1 MPDSSSTVRFWL
13 LNALVWALYGV
24 AGIGLRQAYFSD
36 AGSAGVL
43 ITLGLALALFGCSGA
58 IRALALRAEW
68 WARGTAGLLLRLAL
82 SVALGAAVAQL
93 LVNIALHSALAW
105 NWVSLGRQTAD
116 FSPKALLLYWY
127 TTAVMLALWAAL
139 WAGLHSLRR
148 IRSAELARLRAE
160 AERSALE
167 RDALRARL
175 NPHFMFNA
183 LNNLRALILEDPERA
198 RDMVTHLSRT
208 LRQALA
214 HNRSE
219 QVTLAEELAVVDDYL
234 AIEAVHFEQ
243 RLQVNRQIDADALQA
258 QLPAMALQLLVEN
271 AIKHGIASRPGGGEV
286 QIRATLDNDVLRLQV
301 DNPLGGAASLPMAM
315 ASALPT
321 CVRSLAR
328 RGVSCCS
335 RSATACRPC
344 WRFRNEW
351 RAACV
356 DR

>member
-58 IRALALRAEW
+58 IRALALRADW

-139 WAGLHSLRR
+139 WASLHSLRR
-148 IRSAELARLRAE
+148 IRGAELARLRAE

-198 RDMVTHLSRT
+198 RDMVTRLSRT

-234 AIEAVHFEQ
+234 AIEAIHFEQ
-243 RLQVNRQIDADALQA
+243 RLQVRQQIDADATQA

-286 QIRATLDNDVLRLQV
+286 QIRATLANDVLRLQV
-301 DNPLGGAASLPMAM
+301 DNPLSTGSEPTHGHGVGLAFLRAQLGTRGRFVLQPVGDRMQ
-315 ASALPT
+315 ALLEIPQ
-321 CVRSLAR
+321 
-328 RGVSCCS
+328 
-335 RSATACRPC
+335 
-344 WRFRNEW
+344 
-351 RAACV
+351 
-356 DR
+356 

>member
-1 MPDSSSTVRFWL
+1 MDMPDSSSTLRFWL

-24 AGIGLRQAYFSD
+24 AGIGLRQAYLSD

-58 IRALALRAEW
+58 IRALALRADW
-68 WARGTAGLLLRLAL
+68 WARGMAGLLLRLAL

-139 WAGLHSLRR
+139 WASLHSLRR
-148 IRSAELARLRAE
+148 IRGAELARLRAE

-198 RDMVTHLSRT
+198 RDMVTRLSRT

-234 AIEAVHFEQ
+234 AIEAIHFEQ
-243 RLQVNRQIDADALQA
+243 RLQVRQQIDADAMQA

-301 DNPLGGAASLPMAM
+301 DNPLG
-315 ASALPT
+315 SANEPT
-321 CVRSLAR
+321 PGHGVGLAYLR
-328 RGVSCCS
+328 AQLG
-335 RSATACRPC
+335 TQG
-344 WRFRNEW
+344 RFTLQP
-351 RAACV
+351 V
-356 DR
+356 GDRMQALLEIPQ

>member
-13 LNALVWALYGV
+13 LNVLVWALYGV
-24 AGIGLRQAYFSD
+24 AGIGLRQAYLND
-36 AGSAGVL
+36 GGSAGVL

-58 IRALALRAEW
+58 IRALALRADW

-139 WAGLHSLRR
+139 WASLHSLRR
-148 IRSAELARLRAE
+148 IRGAELARLRAE

-198 RDMVTHLSRT
+198 RDMVTRLSRT

-243 RLQVNRQIDADALQA
+243 RLQVRQQIDADATQA

-301 DNPLGGAASLPMAM
+301 DNPLG
-315 ASALPT
+315 SANEPT
-321 CVRSLAR
+321 HGHGVGLTYLRAR
-328 RGVSCCS
+328 LG
-335 RSATACRPC
+335 TQG
-344 WRFRNEW
+344 RFTLQP
-351 RAACV
+351 V
-356 DR
+356 GDRMQALLEIPQ

>member
-13 LNALVWALYGV
+13 LNALVWVLYGV

-58 IRALALRAEW
+58 IRALALRADW

-105 NWVSLGRQTAD
+105 NWVSLGRKTAD

-148 IRSAELARLRAE
+148 IRSADLARLRAE

-198 RDMVTHLSRT
+198 RDMVTRLSRT

-271 AIKHGIASRPGGGEV
+271 AIKHGIASRPGGGGIE
-286 QIRATLDNDVLRLQV
+286 IRATLDNDVLRLQV
-301 DNPLGGAASLPMAM
+301 DNPLGGANEPTHGHGVGLAYLRAQLGTQGSFMLQPVGDRMQ
-315 ASALPT
+315 ALLEIPQ
-321 CVRSLAR
+321 
-328 RGVSCCS
+328 
-335 RSATACRPC
+335 
-344 WRFRNEW
+344 
-351 RAACV
+351 
-356 DR
+356 

>member
-13 LNALVWALYGV
+13 LNALVWALYGA
-24 AGIGLRQAYFSD
+24 AGLGLRHAYLAD

-43 ITLGLALALFGCSGA
+43 ITLGLALALFGCSGG
-58 IRALALRAEW
+58 IRALALRGDW

-82 SVALGAAVAQL
+82 SVALGAALAQA
-93 LVNIALHSALAW
+93 LVNAALYTALAW
-105 NWVSLGRQTAD
+105 GWVGIGRQVAD

-127 TTAVMLALWAAL
+127 STAVMLALWTAL
-139 WAGLHSLRR
+139 WASLHSLRR
-148 IRSAELARLRAE
+148 IRGAELARLRAE

-198 RDMVTHLSRT
+198 RDMVTRLSRT

-234 AIEAVHFEQ
+234 AIEAIHFEQ
-243 RLQVNRQIDADALQA
+243 RLQVCQRIDADALQV

-271 AIKHGIASRPGGGEV
+271 AIKHGIASRAGGGEV
-286 QIRATLDNDVLRLQV
+286 QIRATLDNAVLRLQV
-301 DNPLGGAASLPMAM
+301 DNPLGSASEPVDGHGVGLAYLRAQLGTRGRFTLRPVGDRMQ
-315 ASALPT
+315 ALLEIPQ
-321 CVRSLAR
+321 
-328 RGVSCCS
+328 
-335 RSATACRPC
+335 
-344 WRFRNEW
+344 
-351 RAACV
+351 
-356 DR
+356 

>member
-13 LNALVWALYGV
+13 LNALVWVLYGV

-58 IRALALRAEW
+58 IRALALRADW

-198 RDMVTHLSRT
+198 RDMVTRLSRT

-219 QVTLAEELAVVDDYL
+219 QVTLAEELVVVDDYL

-243 RLQVNRQIDADALQA
+243 RLQVSQHIDADAMQA

-301 DNPLGGAASLPMAM
+301 DNPLG
-315 ASALPT
+315 SANEPT
-321 CVRSLAR
+321 HGHGVGLAYL
-328 RGVSCCS
+328 
-335 RSATACRPC
+335 
-344 WRFRNEW
+344 
-351 RAACV
+351 RAQLGTQGSFMLQPV
-356 DR
+356 GDRMQALLEIPQ

>member
-198 RDMVTHLSRT
+198 RDMVTRLSRT

-214 HNRSE
+214 HSRSE
-219 QVTLAEELAVVDDYL
+219 QVTLAEELVVVDDYL

-301 DNPLGGAASLPMAM
+301 DNPLG
-315 ASALPT
+315 SANEPAHGHG
-321 CVRSLAR
+321 VGLAYL
-328 RGVSCCS
+328 
-335 RSATACRPC
+335 
-344 WRFRNEW
+344 
-351 RAACV
+351 RAQLGTQGSFMLQPV
-356 DR
+356 GDRMQALLEIPQ

>member
-58 IRALALRAEW
+58 IRALALRADW

-183 LNNLRALILEDPERA
+183 LNNLRALILEDPSVRATWSPTCRA
-198 RDMVTHLSRT
+198 RCARRWHTT
-208 LRQALA
+208 A
-214 HNRSE
+214 
-219 QVTLAEELAVVDDYL
+219 
-234 AIEAVHFEQ
+234 
-243 RLQVNRQIDADALQA
+243 
-258 QLPAMALQLLVEN
+258 
-271 AIKHGIASRPGGGEV
+271 ASR
-286 QIRATLDNDVLRLQV
+286 
-301 DNPLGGAASLPMAM
+301 
-315 ASALPT
+315 
-321 CVRSLAR
+321 
-328 RGVSCCS
+328 S
-335 RSATACRPC
+335 RWPRN
-344 WRFRNEW
+344 WR
-351 RAACV
+351 
-356 DR
+356 

>member
-43 ITLGLALALFGCSGA
+43 ITLGLALALFGCCSGA
-58 IRALALRAEW
+58 IRALALRADW

-105 NWVSLGRQTAD
+105 NWVSLGRKTAD

-148 IRSAELARLRAE
+148 IRSADLARLRAE

-198 RDMVTHLSRT
+198 RDMVTRLSRT

-271 AIKHGIASRPGGGEV
+271 AIKHGIASRPGGGGIE
-286 QIRATLDNDVLRLQV
+286 IRATLDNDVLRLQV
-301 DNPLGGAASLPMAM
+301 DNPLGGANEPTHGHGVGLAYLRAQLGTQGSFMLQPVGDRMQ
-315 ASALPT
+315 ALLEIPQ
-321 CVRSLAR
+321 
-328 RGVSCCS
+328 
-335 RSATACRPC
+335 
-344 WRFRNEW
+344 
-351 RAACV
+351 
-356 DR
+356 

>member
-1 MPDSSSTVRFWL
+1 MDMPDSSSTVRFWL

-58 IRALALRAEW
+58 IRALALRADW

-139 WAGLHSLRR
+139 WASLHSLRR
-148 IRSAELARLRAE
+148 IRGAELARLRAE

-198 RDMVTHLSRT
+198 RNMVTRLSRT

-243 RLQVNRQIDADALQA
+243 RLQVRQQIDAAATQA
-258 QLPAMALQLLVEN
+258 KLPAMALQLLVEN

-301 DNPLGGAASLPMAM
+301 DNPLASVSEPTQGHGVGLAYLRAQLGTRGRFVLQPVGDRMQ
-315 ASALPT
+315 ALMEIPQ
-321 CVRSLAR
+321 
-328 RGVSCCS
+328 
-335 RSATACRPC
+335 
-344 WRFRNEW
+344 
-351 RAACV
+351 
-356 DR
+356 

>member
-58 IRALALRAEW
+58 IRALALRADW

-301 DNPLGGAASLPMAM
+301 DNPLGGASEPAHGHGVGLAYLRAQLGTQGSFMLQPVGDRMQ
-315 ASALPT
+315 ALLEIPQ
-321 CVRSLAR
+321 
-328 RGVSCCS
+328 
-335 RSATACRPC
+335 
-344 WRFRNEW
+344 
-351 RAACV
+351 
-356 DR
+356 

>member
-58 IRALALRAEW
+58 IRALALRADW

-93 LVNIALHSALAW
+93 LVNIALHSALTW

-139 WAGLHSLRR
+139 WASLHSLRR
-148 IRSAELARLRAE
+148 IRGAELARLRAE

-198 RDMVTHLSRT
+198 RDMVTRLSRT

-234 AIEAVHFEQ
+234 AIEAIHFEQ
-243 RLQVNRQIDADALQA
+243 RLKVRQQIDADAMQA

-286 QIRATLDNDVLRLQV
+286 QIHATLDNDVLRLQV
-301 DNPLGGAASLPMAM
+301 DNPLASVSEPTHGHGVGLAYLRAQLGTQGRFTLQPVGDRMQ
-315 ASALPT
+315 ALLEIPQ
-321 CVRSLAR
+321 
-328 RGVSCCS
+328 
-335 RSATACRPC
+335 
-344 WRFRNEW
+344 
-351 RAACV
+351 
-356 DR
+356 

>member
-1 MPDSSSTVRFWL
+1 MPDSSSSLRFWL
-13 LNALVWALYGV
+13 LNGLAWALYGL
-24 AGIGLRQAYFSD
+24 AGIGLRQAYLDD
-36 AGSAGVL
+36 AGSAGAL

-58 IRALALRAEW
+58 IRARALRADW

-82 SVALGAAVAQL
+82 SVALGAAVAQA
-93 LVNIALHSALAW
+93 LVIMALNSALAW
-105 NWVSLGRQTAD
+105 NWVGPGRQAAD

-127 TTAVMLALWAAL
+127 TTAVILALWATL
-139 WAGLHSLRR
+139 WASLHSLRR
-148 IRSAELARLRAE
+148 IRGAELARLRAE

-198 RDMVTHLSRT
+198 RDMVTRLSRT

-219 QVTLAEELAVVDDYL
+219 QVTLAEELAVVEDYL
-234 AIEAVHFEQ
+234 AIEAIHFEQ
-243 RLQVNRQIDADALQA
+243 RLQVSRHIDAGALQA

-271 AIKHGIASRPGGGEV
+271 AIRHGIASRPGGGEV

-301 DNPLGGAASLPMAM
+301 DNPLGTGDEPSHGHG
-315 ASALPT
+315 
-321 CVRSLAR
+321 VGLAYLRTQLGR
-328 RGVSCCS
+328 RGSFTLQPVGNHMQ
-335 RSATACRPC
+335 ALLEIPQ
-344 WRFRNEW
+344 
-351 RAACV
+351 
-356 DR
+356 

>member
-58 IRALALRAEW
+58 IRALALRADW

-105 NWVSLGRQTAD
+105 NWVSLGWKTAD

-148 IRSAELARLRAE
+148 IRSADLARLRAE

-198 RDMVTHLSRT
+198 RDMVTRLSRT

-271 AIKHGIASRPGGGEV
+271 AIKHGIASRPGGGGIE
-286 QIRATLDNDVLRLQV
+286 IRATLDNDVLRLQV
-301 DNPLGGAASLPMAM
+301 DNPLGGANEPTHGHGVGLAYLRAQLGTQGSFMLQPVGDRMQ
-315 ASALPT
+315 ALLEIPQ
-321 CVRSLAR
+321 
-328 RGVSCCS
+328 
-335 RSATACRPC
+335 
-344 WRFRNEW
+344 
-351 RAACV
+351 
-356 DR
+356 

>member
-58 IRALALRAEW
+58 IRALALRADW

-301 DNPLGGAASLPMAM
+301 DNPLGGASEPTHGHGVGLAYLRAQLGTQGSFMLQPVGDRMQ
-315 ASALPT
+315 ALLEIPQ
-321 CVRSLAR
+321 
-328 RGVSCCS
+328 
-335 RSATACRPC
+335 
-344 WRFRNEW
+344 
-351 RAACV
+351 
-356 DR
+356 

>member
-13 LNALVWALYGV
+13 LNALVWALYGA
-24 AGIGLRQAYFSD
+24 AGLGLRHAYLAD

-43 ITLGLALALFGCSGA
+43 ITLGLALALFGCSGG
-58 IRALALRAEW
+58 IRALALRGDW
-68 WARGTAGLLLRLAL
+68 WACGTAGLLLRLAL
-82 SVALGAAVAQL
+82 SVALGAALAQA
-93 LVNIALHSALAW
+93 LVNAALYTALAW
-105 NWVSLGRQTAD
+105 GWVGIGRQVAD

-127 TTAVMLALWAAL
+127 STAVMLALWTAL
-139 WAGLHSLRR
+139 WASLHSLRR
-148 IRSAELARLRAE
+148 IRGAELARLRAE

-198 RDMVTHLSRT
+198 RDMVTRLSRT

-234 AIEAVHFEQ
+234 AIEAIHFEQ
-243 RLQVNRQIDADALQA
+243 RLQVCQRIDADALQA

-271 AIKHGIASRPGGGEV
+271 AIKHGIASRAGGGEV
-286 QIRATLDNDVLRLQV
+286 QIRATLDNAVLRLQV
-301 DNPLGGAASLPMAM
+301 DNPLGSASEPVDGHGVGLAYLRAQLGTRGRFTLRPVGDRIQ
-315 ASALPT
+315 ALLEIPQ
-321 CVRSLAR
+321 
-328 RGVSCCS
+328 
-335 RSATACRPC
+335 
-344 WRFRNEW
+344 
-351 RAACV
+351 
-356 DR
+356 

>member
-1 MPDSSSTVRFWL
+1 MPDSSSTLRFWL

-58 IRALALRAEW
+58 IRALALRADW
-68 WARGTAGLLLRLAL
+68 WARGTPGLLLRLAL

-139 WAGLHSLRR
+139 WASLHSLRR
-148 IRSAELARLRAE
+148 IRGAELARLRAE

-198 RDMVTHLSRT
+198 RDMVTRLSRT

-243 RLQVNRQIDADALQA
+243 RLQVRQQIDADAMQA

-286 QIRATLDNDVLRLQV
+286 QIHAALDNDVLRLQV
-301 DNPLGGAASLPMAM
+301 DNPLASISEPTHGHGVGLAYLRAQLGTQGRFTLQPVGDRMQ
-315 ASALPT
+315 ALLEIPQ
-321 CVRSLAR
+321 
-328 RGVSCCS
+328 
-335 RSATACRPC
+335 
-344 WRFRNEW
+344 
-351 RAACV
+351 
-356 DR
+356 